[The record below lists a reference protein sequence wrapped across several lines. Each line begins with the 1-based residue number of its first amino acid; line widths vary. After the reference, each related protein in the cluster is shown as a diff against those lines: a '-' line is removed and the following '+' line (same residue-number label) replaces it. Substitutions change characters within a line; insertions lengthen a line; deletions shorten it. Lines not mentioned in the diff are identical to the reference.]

1 MRENNDFLQEI
12 SSVLCLNYIIIIILC
27 QRGVRC
33 FFCGMSKWHTLM
45 PVFDD
50 YSILWHKK
58 QTGAF
63 FVI

>member
-33 FFCGMSKWHTLM
+33 FFVVCQNG
-45 PVFDD
+45 
-50 YSILWHKK
+50 IL
-58 QTGAF
+58 
-63 FVI
+63 